1 SVARPLSQDAPE
13 SDPEYRERL
22 LSCIKTDDDVTAL
35 WERLREVDPESAEKI
50 HKNNVKRVIRALEIY
65 EKTGKPKS
73 LLDKESKA
81 ERGEIY
87 VGMITIDF
95 HSRELLYER
104 VDRRVDIMMDE
115 GLLDEV
121 RSLYEAD
128 LISGGTASAA
138 IGYKELIDHLEGR
151 CTLEEAVSNIKLASR
166 RYAKR
171 QLTWFR
177 HESDAKVIYADR
189 PDGKIKSADDMLD
202 EALALAE
209 EMMREFK
216 SMKGDE

>member
-1 SVARPLSQDAPE
+1 
-13 SDPEYRERL
+13 
-22 LSCIKTDDDVTAL
+22 
-35 WERLREVDPESAEKI
+35 
-50 HKNNVKRVIRALEIY
+50 
-65 EKTGKPKS
+65 
-73 LLDKESKA
+73 
-81 ERGEIY
+81 
-87 VGMITIDF
+87 M
-95 HSRELLYER
+95 
-104 VDRRVDIMMDE
+104 
-115 GLLDEV
+115 
-121 RSLYEAD
+121 
-128 LISGGTASAA
+128 
-138 IGYKELIDHLEGR
+138 
-151 CTLEEAVSNIKLASR
+151 SNIKLASR